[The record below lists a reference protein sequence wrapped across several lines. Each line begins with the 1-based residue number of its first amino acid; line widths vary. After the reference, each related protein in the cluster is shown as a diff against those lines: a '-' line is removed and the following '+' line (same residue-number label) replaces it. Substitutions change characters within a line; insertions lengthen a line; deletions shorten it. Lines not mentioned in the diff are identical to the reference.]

1 MRGRDPAAGER
12 GAAAAQAVLVLP
24 ATLLLFLGLV
34 QGALLLHAGNVAQTA
49 AQAAYEAARLADG
62 DEAAGQRA
70 AERTVAAAGDALQ
83 AVSVSVQ
90 RRGGVIRVT
99 VAGTAS
105 GLLPGAPV
113 DVVRRVE
120 GPAERWEG

>member
-1 MRGRDPAAGER
+1 MRGRDPAGER
-12 GAAAAQAVLVLP
+12 GAAAAQAALVLP

-34 QGALLLHAGNVAQTA
+34 QGALFLHAGNIAQTA
-49 AQAAYEAARLADG
+49 AQAAYEAARLANG
-62 DEAAGQRA
+62 DEEAGQRA
-70 AERTVAAAGDALQ
+70 AEHTVAAAGDALQ

-105 GLLPGAPV
+105 SLLPGANLAV
-113 DVVRRVE
+113 ARRVE

>member
-1 MRGRDPAAGER
+1 MRESKPADDER
-12 GAAAAQAVLVLP
+12 GAAAVQTVLVLP

-49 AQAAYEAARLADG
+49 AQAAYEAARQADG

-70 AERTVAAAGDALQ
+70 AERTVAAAGDALR

-105 GLLPGAPV
+105 GLLPGAPLAV
-113 DVVRRVE
+113 SRRVE